1 MKLRLLKID
10 AFADR
15 PLSGNPAALVPL
27 EAWLPDALMQAI
39 ALENN
44 QSETAFFVPEG
55 EGYRLRW
62 FTPNV
67 EVDLCGHAT
76 LAAGE
81 AVFRYLRP
89 NARNVRFETK
99 SGPLTV
105 ERLDDG
111 RLVMNFPAT
120 PPTPHAAPD
129 ALVKGLGV
137 APIEAL
143 GGPDH
148 IAVFKDAATV
158 KALVPD
164 LTALMTLDRRG
175 VVATAPGANG
185 VDYVLRFFAPKNAV
199 PEDPVTGNAQTA
211 LVPYWAKR
219 LGKTTLEVRQL
230 SARGGAMTCS
240 LVGDRVEIAG
250 ACALYLDGTIEV

>member
-10 AFADR
+10 AFAEK

-27 EAWLPDALMQAI
+27 DAWLPDALMQAI

-44 QSETAFFVPEG
+44 QSETAFFVAEG

-76 LAAGE
+76 LAAGD
-81 AVFRYLRP
+81 AVFRYFRP
-89 NARNVRFETK
+89 AACTVRFETK

-105 ERLDDG
+105 DKRADG

-120 PPTPHAAPD
+120 PPKKHPAPA
-129 ALVKGLGV
+129 ALVRGLGR

-148 IAVFKDAATV
+148 IALFETPAVV
-158 KALVPD
+158 RALKPD
-164 LTALMTLDRRG
+164 LATLMTLDRRG
-175 VVATAPGANG
+175 VVATAPGEG
-185 VDYVLRFFAPKNAV
+185 GIDYVLRFFAPKNAV

-211 LVPYWAKR
+211 LVPYWAAR

-230 SARGGAMTCS
+230 SARGGAMTCA

-250 ACALYLDGTIEV
+250 HCALYLDGTIEV